1 MKKFLLFLLIF
12 LCFSFP
18 VLATTVLH
26 EEISSDDISS
36 GVVLKNY
43 RRFTDSGWLN
53 INVLEVDISNKYTS
67 LELLS
72 SSVGVSSLQNVKT
85 MAVNSNSIAAI
96 NGDFFAASSRK
107 GKFYGTFF

>member
-1 MKKFLLFLLIF
+1 MKKFFVFLLIF
-12 LCFSFP
+12 LCFTFP

-26 EEISSDDISS
+26 EDVSFENISP

-53 INVLEVDISNKYTS
+53 INVLEVDVSNKYTS
-67 LELLS
+67 LDLLS
-72 SSVGVSSLQNVKT
+72 SSNGVGCLQSVKT
-85 MAVNSNSIAAI
+85 MATNSNSIAAI

-107 GKFYGTFF
+107 R